1 LGAHVVGRAADLP
14 PGERLIVT
22 LEGRSIG
29 VFNVNGTFHALRN
42 QCPHQQAALCR
53 GALKGLLTAD
63 DPDHVRLTR
72 HGEILRCPWHGWEF
86 DVVTGRSVFNPHKL
100 RVRAYEV
107 TVEPDE
113 PDEPGEPHG
122 QHGQDGQDGR
132 DGRDDEDPSIE
143 TFPVDVRRGRLVVHV
158 PGGRAASTEMARR
171 EEVTR

>member
-1 LGAHVVGRAADLP
+1 MAVGPPSLAEGVRLGAHVVGRASDLP

-42 QCPHQQAALCR
+42 QCPHQQAPLCR

-86 DVVTGRSVFNPHKL
+86 DVLTGRSVFNPHKL
-100 RVRAYEV
+100 RVRAYAV
-107 TVEPDE
+107 TVEPE
-113 PDEPGEPHG
+113 EE
-122 QHGQDGQDGR
+122 
-132 DGRDDEDPSIE
+132 DEDPSIE
-143 TFPVDVRRGRLVVHV
+143 TFPVDVQRGRLVVHV
-158 PGGRAASTEMARR
+158 PGGREASAESPGR

>member
-1 LGAHVVGRAADLP
+1 MP

-42 QCPHQQAALCR
+42 QCPHQQAPLCR

-86 DVVTGRSVFNPHKL
+86 DVLTGRSVFNPHKL
-100 RVRAYEV
+100 RVRSYEV

-113 PDEPGEPHG
+113 AHG
-122 QHGQDGQDGR
+122 QNGQNGPG
-132 DGRDDEDPSIE
+132 DEDPSIE

-158 PGGRAASTEMARR
+158 PGGRAASTEVAGR